1 MYLECLDC
9 PKLGTTCKGPN
20 FVSMPANKLWDWCKK
35 RKAKLRM
42 TNAQLAEL
50 SGTPKGTIDRL
61 FAKDQADFK
70 YETIRPIIPVLV
82 GGHFDDEAICRD
94 PEIEQ
99 YEKETIKRL
108 QEENAKLKETIEEL
122 RELKKEKKEEI
133 EFLKSEVKSE
143 RNSKKILAVFL
154 AIALSIIIGALV
166 TDYMYS
172 HVGFFW
178 VDMASWF
185 SDQAANNELLYHITE

>member
-20 FVSMPANKLWDWCKK
+20 FVSMPANKVWDWCKK
-35 RKAKLRM
+35 RKAKLRI
-42 TNAQLAEL
+42 TNAQLAEM

-70 YETIRPIIPVLV
+70 YETIRPILLALV
-82 GGHFDDEAICRD
+82 GSRFDDEAICQD
-94 PEIEQ
+94 PDAEK

-108 QEENAKLKETIEEL
+108 EEENAKLKETIEEL

-143 RNSKKILAVFL
+143 RNSKKILAVLF
-154 AIALSIIIGALV
+154 AIALSVIIGALV
-166 TDYMYS
+166 IDYMHS
-172 HVGFFW
+172 HLGFFW
-178 VDMASWF
+178 IDTASWF
-185 SDQAANNELLYHITE
+185 SDQAANTEMLYHITE